1 MPAAESWCVIEP
13 TSGPCRCVTCN
24 VDFADAEGLRSH
36 TKLPWHIY
44 NVKRKVAGLAPVGED
59 DYLARRER
67 SEVGVEAPKK
77 GDSHLKKRKSR
88 DKARDSRLRRK
99 SRSLSPVMRPDED
112 ICLFDTAGF
121 NSVSANLAY
130 MAKEYSFFLPPG
142 AVDVRGLLRFLHQ
155 KLRTD
160 SCCLACDM
168 AFSDLAACRNHM
180 IDKGH
185 TRLGDEV
192 LSAAKSFI
200 TPVLEVP
207 SDWQVVQPA
216 APSVQMAPS
225 GLLLPGGRVATSR
238 EFAWVYQQHVNGI
251 PPAAEKV
258 TGAAPAIAD
267 RSTTVLA
274 RPGKALRNKGHSAG
288 R

>member
-1 MPAAESWCVIEP
+1 MPGESCCVIEP
-13 TSGPCRCVTCN
+13 TSGPCRCATCN
-24 VDFADAEGLRSH
+24 VDFNDAEGLRSH

-44 NVKRKVAGLAPVGED
+44 NVKRKVAGIAPIGEE

-67 SEVGVEAPKK
+67 SEIGAAELPKK
-77 GDSHLKKRKSR
+77 GDSHLKKSRKSR
-88 DKARDSRLRRK
+88 DKGGARIRRP
-99 SRSLSPVMRPDED
+99 SRSLSPVNKPDED
-112 ICLFDTAGF
+112 LCLFDCNGF
-121 NSVSANLAY
+121 NSISQNLAY

-155 KLRTD
+155 KLRAD

-168 AFSDLAACRNHM
+168 AFNDLAACRNHM

-185 TRLGDEV
+185 TRLGDTV

-207 SDWQVVQPA
+207 GDYQVVQPA
-216 APSVQMAPS
+216 VPSVQMDRA
-225 GLLLPGGRVATSR
+225 GLVLPGGRVATSR
-238 EFAWVYQQHVNGI
+238 EFAWVYQQQCHPVA
-251 PPAAEKV
+251 PAEK
-258 TGAAPAIAD
+258 TSGAIPAIED
-267 RSTTVLA
+267 RPATVMVRA
-274 RPGKALRNKGHSAG
+274 GKALRNKGHTAG